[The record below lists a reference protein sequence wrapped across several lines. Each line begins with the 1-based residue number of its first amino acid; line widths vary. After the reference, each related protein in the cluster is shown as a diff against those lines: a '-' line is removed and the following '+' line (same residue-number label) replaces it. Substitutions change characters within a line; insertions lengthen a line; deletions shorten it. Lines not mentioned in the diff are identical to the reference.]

1 MGMAMA
7 WGEDTLLRQ
16 GRQLRKVRVRAGLTL
31 RELAGRIGLSHTS
44 LLQYEH
50 GRAQPSGRT
59 LLALAREMGVTPEDL
74 GRPTHEALRV
84 PVWPAAASLSGRL
97 MARLATR
104 ILDGVDRAEGVR
116 NLGTLQEELGHLDA
130 GLMGPLRSA
139 EEAEQR
145 ADRLRVLW
153 GQGLHP
159 WRNLAAE
166 LERRGWVVVHAP
178 LSMVAPLARRPVHVG
193 PWLVAVLPTEP
204 DLALDQEGAAEVLG
218 WFLVGD
224 AGQDPRWVRR
234 FARALLVPRLVAER
248 EPGRGVT
255 RMDLRELLLLKAG
268 HGLSMG
274 GWLDRFRDL
283 DLLPVDACAGLAE
296 AMHARG
302 WMEREPVREGSP
314 PSAFEGPIL
323 RALNEGRIDIAHAA
337 VLLGESQLAFA
348 SRSRGEAPRGR
359 PRLH

>member
-16 GRQLRKVRVRAGLTL
+16 GRHLRKVRVRAGLTL

-116 NLGTLQEELGHLDA
+116 NLGTLQEEPGHLDA

-193 PWLVAVLPTEP
+193 PWPVAVLPTEP

-218 WFLVGD
+218 WFLAGD

-274 GWLDRFRDL
+274 GWLDRLREL

>member
-16 GRQLRKVRVRAGLTL
+16 GRHLRKVRVRAGLTL

-74 GRPTHEALRV
+74 GRPTHEALRA
-84 PVWPAAASLSGRL
+84 PVWPVGVVLAGRTA
-97 MARLATR
+97 ARLTTR

-116 NLGTLQEELGHLDA
+116 TLGTWHEEPAHLDA
-130 GLMGPLRSA
+130 GLLGPIRSA

-153 GQGLHP
+153 GQGLQP
-159 WRNLAAE
+159 WRHLGAE
-166 LERRGWVVVHAP
+166 MERRGWVVVHAP
-178 LSMVAPLARRPVHVG
+178 VAMVAPLGRRPVHVG
-193 PWLVAVLPTEP
+193 AWPVAVLPTESDP
-204 DLALDQEGAAEVLG
+204 AFDQEGAAEVLG
-218 WFLVGD
+218 WHL
-224 AGQDPRWVRR
+224 AGQADQEPRWIRR

-255 RMDLRELLLLKAG
+255 RMDLRELLLLKAA

-274 GWLDRFRDL
+274 GWLDRLREL
-283 DLLPVDACAGLAE
+283 GLLEAQHASELA
-296 AMHARG
+296 ADMHARG
-302 WMEREPVREGSP
+302 WMEREPLREGPP
-314 PSAFEGPIL
+314 PSAFEGAIL
-323 RALNEGRIDIAHAA
+323 RALNEGRITGAHAA